1 LGTSANQSIE
11 PTGGSC
17 LAQPACGIQWRRPPV
32 AHARRWLALVHR
44 MRRSL
49 CGLLCGLIFVAAG
62 FSARGEEPAIHLHE
76 ADAYMNPGTN
86 QWWLPL
92 DRLERLPRWRGV
104 GNPPVSVKT
113 ALRVARKWI
122 ARKSGDGD
130 VDHIL
135 LRPINPDAS
144 KSKYRLCYF
153 YTIEFCVHPYGN
165 HITCVV
171 LMDGSVLEPKFFPW
185 REPRPTN
192 GLSQ

>member
-1 LGTSANQSIE
+1 M
-11 PTGGSC
+11 
-17 LAQPACGIQWRRPPV
+17 
-32 AHARRWLALVHR
+32 R
-44 MRRSL
+44 MRLVINNLHPNRTWKARSWIND
-49 CGLLCGLIFVAAG
+49 GPSHNHSWPASMRHMSRLLCVLISAAIAVG
-62 FSARGEEPAIHLHE
+62 ANISTRGEERGILLHQ
-76 ADAYMNPGTN
+76 ADAYLGAGTN

-113 ALRVARKWI
+113 ALRITRKWI
-122 ARKSGDGD
+122 ASKSGDGD

-135 LRPINPDAS
+135 LRPIDPDAS
-144 KSKYRLCYF
+144 ESKYRLCYF

-171 LMDGSVLEPKFFPW
+171 LMDGSVLEPKLLPW
-185 REPRPTN
+185 REPRPTS